1 MHAGFSSETSYFH
14 TGWSLSFSRTAL
26 KFSAQFNA
34 IKKMQ
39 CPFLTRLS
47 TNYVRNYG
55 ASLLK
60 NYANQCPVAS
70 RVISN
75 IANAQTATEGTLNNN
90 LLPRGN

>member
-1 MHAGFSSETSYFH
+1 VKPHNFSLAGI
-14 TGWSLSFSRTAL
+14 SFS
-26 KFSAQFNA
+26 KFAMIFAAQFNA

-75 IANAQTATEGTLNNN
+75 IANAQTATEGMQLTN
-90 LLPRGN
+90 LMCRGN

>member
-1 MHAGFSSETSYFH
+1 MT
-14 TGWSLSFSRTAL
+14 
-26 KFSAQFNA
+26 FSAQFNA

-75 IANAQTATEGTLNNN
+75 IANAQTATEGTIDNYVML
-90 LLPRGN
+90 RGN